1 MAERLGTAVVSEDK
15 VCTVRWTGLLNGD
28 TGSPIRVARYP
39 DKTVQV
45 VGAFGSGGDID
56 MQGSNVDEPST
67 DDSDWGQL
75 GDQTGT
81 VISIGDRLPLVI
93 AESPLWIR
101 PKVAAGD
108 GDTLLVCTII
118 CTARGV

>member
-1 MAERLGTAVVSEDK
+1 MAIRDVTVVVNEDK
-15 VCTVRWTGLLNGD
+15 TVTIQWTGLLNGD
-28 TGSPIRVARYP
+28 TGKPARVARFP

-45 VGAFGSGGDID
+45 TGAFGSGGDID
-56 MQGSNVDEPST
+56 LQGSNVASPST
-67 DDSDWGQL
+67 DDTDWGQV

-81 VISIGDRLPLVI
+81 VISIGDKLPLAV

-118 CTARGV
+118 ATARGA

>member
-1 MAERLGTAVVSEDK
+1 MAERAASVVVNEDK
-15 VCTVRWTGLLNGD
+15 TVTVQWTGLLNGD
-28 TGSPIRVARYP
+28 TGEPVIVARYP

-45 VGAFGSGGDID
+45 TGAFGSGGDID
-56 MQGSNVDEPST
+56 LQGSNVASPST

-81 VISIGDRLPLVI
+81 VISMGDRLPLVV

-118 CTARGV
+118 CTARGA

>member
-1 MAERLGTAVVSEDK
+1 MAERAGTAVVSEDK
-15 VCTVRWTGLLNGD
+15 VCTVRWTGLTNGD
-28 TGSPIRVARYP
+28 TGAPVRVARYP
-39 DKTVQV
+39 AKTVQV
-45 VGAFGSGGDID
+45 TGTFGTGGDVD
-56 MQGSNVDEPST
+56 LQGSNVDEPST

-81 VISIGDRLPLVI
+81 FISIGDLLPLEV
-93 AESPLWIR
+93 AENPLWIR

-118 CTARGV
+118 CTVRGV